1 MTDESPA
8 DRSRPTARLTSRPR
22 KGRLVLKP
30 SDLDE
35 EQLDAI
41 RRELADL
48 RAAHNDLVWKIN
60 AQGRWLN
67 SFAEVFRKTL
77 KYAPW
82 RYCAWILPLPLPPFE
97 EHEALSYLQQKDA
110 RPDFGGHNEA

>member
-1 MTDESPA
+1 MTENPA
-8 DRSRPTARLTSRPR
+8 NRSRPTTVEAKRR

-35 EQLDAI
+35 EQLDSI

-60 AQGRWLN
+60 AQGRWLHE
-67 SFAEVFRKTL
+67 FASVFRKTI

-97 EHEALSYLQQKDA
+97 EHSELKYLQQKDA
-110 RPDFGGHNEA
+110 KPDYGGHDEA